1 MKAGT
6 RLTLEELNWPEL
18 VRPGDLV
25 VWAQASAEPTALT
38 SSIVAARQRIGGFR
52 VFAGISYGASV
63 SRDYTDAIAYTS
75 YCGTGENRKLGPDLD
90 ILPIHY
96 SQLSGALRDI
106 SGGNLVLLLCLAPG
120 VDKNHFSYG
129 VGADYIIDLIPS
141 ARTVIAEVN
150 KQAPHTGSGKDLN
163 RSDISV
169 YVETDSPLL
178 APRAAEVGAVELKI
192 ADHVARLIRN
202 GSVLQIGLG
211 TLPAAILKALKHHK
225 NLGLHSGLL
234 TQEAAEL
241 CESGVI
247 TNTTKSIDRGFS
259 VTGLLSGNAELMRW
273 ADRNSKLLIK
283 PSSYTHAPHILRQI
297 DNFVALN
304 SAIEVDLTG
313 QVNAELANERYVGAV
328 GGAGNFLRGAAE
340 SDGGMGI
347 IALPSTARGKSRIV
361 RKLSGPV
368 STPRSDVGIVVTE
381 YGVADLRH
389 ATLHQRR
396 ERLIAISNPDFQSSL
411 ANRCDAP

>member
-120 VDKNHFSYG
+120 VDKDHFSYG

-150 KQAPHTGSGKDLN
+150 KQ
-163 RSDISV
+163 
-169 YVETDSPLL
+169 

-389 ATLHQRR
+389 ATFHQRR

-411 ANRCDAP
+411 ANGCDAS

>member
-1 MKAGT
+1 MRAGT
-6 RLTLEELNWPEL
+6 RLALEELNWPEL
-18 VRPGDLV
+18 VKPGDLV
-25 VWAQASAEPTALT
+25 VWAQASAEPAALT
-38 SSIVAARQRIGGFR
+38 SSLVAARQRIGAFR
-52 VFAGISYGASV
+52 VFAGISYGPSV
-63 SRDYTDAIAYTS
+63 SPDNTDVIAYTS
-75 YCGTGENRKLGPDLD
+75 YCGTGENRKLGPDLN
-90 ILPIHY
+90 ILPVHY
-96 SQLSGALRDI
+96 SKLGESLKDF

-120 VDKNHFSYG
+120 VDNDHFSYG
-129 VGADYIIDLIPS
+129 AGADYVIDLIPS

-150 KQAPHTGSGKDLN
+150 RQAPHTGSGKDLN

-169 YVETDSPLL
+169 FVETDTPLL
-178 APRAAEVGAVELKI
+178 APKTAEVGAVELKI
-192 ADHVARLIRN
+192 ADHVASLIRD
-202 GSVLQIGLG
+202 GSILQIGLG

-234 TQEAAEL
+234 TQDVAEL
-241 CESGVI
+241 CEAGVI
-247 TNTTKSIDRGFS
+247 TNAAKSIDRGLS

-313 QVNAELANERYVGAV
+313 QVNAELAGGRYVGAV

-340 SDGGMGI
+340 SDRGMGI
-347 IALPSTARGKSRIV
+347 IALPSTARGTSRIV
-361 RKLSGPV
+361 RRLSGPV

-381 YGVADLRH
+381 HGVADLRH
-389 ATLHQRR
+389 ATLQQRR
-396 ERLIAISNPDFQSSL
+396 ERLIAISDPDFQSSL
-411 ANRCDAP
+411 AN